1 MENSLLTLLPQS
13 IELRN
18 SPKNSDESALRPAAD
33 PQSASL
39 ERACQQALA
48 GGSISALLKKD
59 DVKLI
64 ASVQLEVE
72 HCAATYCGAPNT
84 PADTMTECVRFVLSQ
99 FGHLCPSEIREAFR
113 LTAAHEIG
121 ASLNAYNGVFSVRIL
136 GEVLSEYEDYRAL
149 AFRKVRSQMN
159 DAGEENRAAV
169 LKEAFG
175 GFEDQLARVMQS
187 NPYGAWQEIPAAF
200 ARAVVERGLIN
211 FSLEEKGKTWRSAK
225 SIAAGR
231 VPQKIMDAK
240 TPFER
245 NKWVQVR
252 DQMQADPELFP
263 GELQPEATIIYA
275 QILLWEKLP
284 AK

>member
-1 MENSLLTLLPQS
+1 M
-13 IELRN
+13 
-18 SPKNSDESALRPAAD
+18 ALIT
-33 PQSASL
+33 
-39 ERACQQALA
+39 AL
-48 GGSISALLKKD
+48 
-59 DVKLI
+59 
-64 ASVQLEVE
+64 QLEVK
-72 HCAATYCGAPNT
+72 HCAATYCAAPNT
-84 PADTMTECVRFVLSQ
+84 LTDTMDECVLFAIAH
-99 FGHLCPSEIREAFR
+99 FGFLCPSEIRQAFR
-113 LTAAHEIG
+113 LAAAGKIE
-121 ASLNAYNGVFSVRIL
+121 ADLNAYNGAFSVRIL
-136 GEVLSEYEDYRAL
+136 GEVLSAYEDYRAL

-200 ARAVVERGLIN
+200 ARAVVERGLID

-231 VPQKIMDAK
+231 VPQKILDAK

-252 DQMQADPELFP
+252 DLMQADPELFP